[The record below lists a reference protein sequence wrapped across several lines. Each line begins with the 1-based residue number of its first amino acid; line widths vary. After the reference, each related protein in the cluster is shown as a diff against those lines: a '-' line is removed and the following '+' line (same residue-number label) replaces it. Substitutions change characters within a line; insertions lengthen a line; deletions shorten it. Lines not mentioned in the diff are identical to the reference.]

1 MLRPPGQAGEPD
13 TPDEPLYRKLGRAMA
28 AENGYASIKAFELY
42 DTTGS
47 LEDWS
52 YFSTGGLAYT
62 FEIGCGAR
70 IEGTNECDYGNFHG
84 PFREVAAEYRG
95 TSRFA
100 GPGGNRAAY
109 FVAQESAANPNRH
122 SIIQGKA
129 PSDAVLRLQK
139 TFQTETWKGEQGSFR
154 DHLETAIDVPRSGRF
169 RWRQPLDQA
178 GGGRERGRPATG
190 DPSPPLEFSGS
201 PAGPPADGAQPCGDF
216 ETTDPSCWNDHPFTV
231 PRGQGID
238 NARATVEVDWQSP
251 LSDWD
256 MKVFV
261 DSDGDGSSGR
271 PRRSVS
277 PRKAHP
283 PPPRRSASP
292 SRCSSRARTT
302 WSG

>member
-100 GPGGNRAAY
+100 GPGGGNRAAY

-178 GGGRERGRPATG
+178 GGSTGARAPRDGRPEPAAPSSPGALPDPRLTARSPAATSRPPTRPAGTTTRSRFRGGRASTTPGRPSRSTGSRLSATG
-190 DPSPPLEFSGS
+190 
-201 PAGPPADGAQPCGDF
+201 
-216 ETTDPSCWNDHPFTV
+216 T
-231 PRGQGID
+231 
-238 NARATVEVDWQSP
+238 
-251 LSDWD
+251 
-256 MKVFV
+256 
-261 DSDGDGSSGR
+261 
-271 PRRSVS
+271 
-277 PRKAHP
+277 
-283 PPPRRSASP
+283 
-292 SRCSSRARTT
+292 
-302 WSG
+302 